1 MSLERTALRLATLLA
16 LTDSGDGSGGS
27 PTLAAKRW
35 YDSLME
41 PEHQFGGDRPVP
53 LGVVYTDDD
62 TGPNRAQA
70 GTGLVLDRTVALTL
84 ELVCATTRKTPE
96 GVEIG
101 MPQTDAELEAVLDLL
116 EYQCI
121 AALTNPASSWALLWG
136 RLTRGILEISST
148 RVMDSKGETRMA
160 ARSVTLMVRLPQ
172 SCPVAVVALSN
183 GEDPPEP
190 GGIADLPASLRVVAE
205 AVAAAT
211 DGQAKTVKDVVTYL
225 MSAGI
230 PTTAL
235 LPALATIG
243 VEAYAGETVDGK
255 VGVVDAPVKNLDQ

>member
-1 MSLERTALRLATLLA
+1 MSLERTALRLASLLA

-27 PTLAAKRW
+27 PTLAGKRW

-53 LGVVYTDDD
+53 LGVVYTDEDA
-62 TGPNRAQA
+62 GPNKAQA
-70 GTGLVLDRTVALTL
+70 GTGLVFDRTVALTL
-84 ELVCATTRKTPE
+84 ELICATTLKTPD

-136 RLTRGILEISST
+136 RLTRGILEVSST

-160 ARSVTLMVRLPQ
+160 ARTVTLMVRLPL
-172 SCPVAVVALSN
+172 SCPVAVVALSS
-183 GEDPPEP
+183 GETPPEP
-190 GGIADLPASLRVVAE
+190 GGIADLPAPLRVVAE

-211 DGQAKTVKDVVTYL
+211 DGQAKTVRDVVAYL
-225 MSAGI
+225 MSAGV

-235 LPALATIG
+235 LPVLATVG
-243 VEAYAGETVDGK
+243 VGAFAGETEDGT
-255 VGVVDAPVKNLDQ
+255 VGAVDAPIEGLDQ